1 MALRRAVTSRR
12 RPRAMRRAAKKVGL
26 QPEADVEA
34 GIEATESFGNHDLR
48 HSLAAILYGEGM
60 TDEEVSRFLRHGNP
74 NTAKIMYAGMN
85 TKQMDEFAKKFQA
98 IGN

>member
-1 MALRRAVTSRR
+1 M
-12 RPRAMRRAAKKVGL
+12 
-26 QPEADVEA
+26 
-34 GIEATESFGNHDLR
+34 
-48 HSLAAILYGEGM
+48 LYGEGI

>member
-1 MALRRAVTSRR
+1 MESIPPV
-12 RPRAMRRAAKKVGL
+12 PRH
-26 QPEADVEA
+26 
-34 GIEATESFGNHDLR
+34 T
-48 HSLAAILYGEGM
+48 
-60 TDEEVSRFLRHGNP
+60 NP